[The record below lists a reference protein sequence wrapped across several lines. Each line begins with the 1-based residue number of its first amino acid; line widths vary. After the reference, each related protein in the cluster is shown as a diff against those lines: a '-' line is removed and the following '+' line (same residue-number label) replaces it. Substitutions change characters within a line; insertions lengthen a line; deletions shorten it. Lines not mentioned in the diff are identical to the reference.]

1 MPYFLLSTNYQVD
14 HLGMIKDRLISLFDS
29 KRTSVWFEKETGID
43 RYRWGNIRSGK
54 ARLSDAEIEA
64 VVRLFPQ
71 YALWL
76 ASGEIAPDCGQTS
89 PDYDEANRNLTSPN
103 AG

>member
-1 MPYFLLSTNYQVD
+1 
-14 HLGMIKDRLISLFDS
+14 MIKDRLISLFDS

-89 PDYDEANRNLTSPN
+89 PDYDEANRKLTSPN
-103 AG
+103 VG

>member
-1 MPYFLLSTNYQVD
+1 
-14 HLGMIKDRLISLFDS
+14 MIKDRLISLFDS
-29 KRTSVWFEKETGID
+29 KRTSVWFERETGID

-64 VVRLFPQ
+64 VVKLFPQ
-71 YALWL
+71 YSLWL
-76 ASGEIAPDCGQTS
+76 VSGEIAPECGQVS
-89 PDYDEANRNLTSPN
+89 PAYEEANRNLTGQN

>member
-1 MPYFLLSTNYQVD
+1 
-14 HLGMIKDRLISLFDS
+14 MIKDRLISLFD
-29 KRTSVWFEKETGID
+29 KDRTSVWFEKETGID

-64 VVRLFPQ
+64 AVRLFPH

-76 ASGEIAPDCGQTS
+76 VSGKIAPECGQTS
-89 PDYDEANRNLTSPN
+89 PEYDQANSNLSN
-103 AG
+103 QSVG

>member
-1 MPYFLLSTNYQVD
+1 
-14 HLGMIKDRLISLFDS
+14 MIKDRLISLFDS

-89 PDYDEANRNLTSPN
+89 PDYDEANRNLTRVN
-103 AG
+103 ADSNN

>member
-1 MPYFLLSTNYQVD
+1 
-14 HLGMIKDRLISLFDS
+14 MIKDRLISLFDS
-29 KRTSVWFEKETGID
+29 KRTSVWFERETGID

-64 VVRLFPQ
+64 VVKLFPQ
-71 YALWL
+71 YSLWL
-76 ASGEIAPDCGQTS
+76 VSGEIAPECGQVS
-89 PDYDEANRNLTSPN
+89 PAYDEANRKLSSQN

>member
-1 MPYFLLSTNYQVD
+1 
-14 HLGMIKDRLISLFDS
+14 MIRDRLISLFDS

-54 ARLSDAEIEA
+54 ARLSDAEIDA
-64 VVRLFPQ
+64 VVKVFPQ
-71 YALWL
+71 YSLWL
-76 ASGEIAPDCGQTS
+76 VSGEIAPEIGQTS
-89 PDYDEANRNLTSPN
+89 PEFDEAHRKLASPS